1 MTRSAV
7 VLLDKK
13 SGVTSFSALS
23 CLKAVV
29 GRKAGHAGTL
39 DKFAS
44 GLLIAFSGR
53 CTRLNELFMGLPKR
67 YKAAIRFG
75 EETDTLDPE
84 GTVVRRADIPA
95 FDLIPSAVESFR
107 GLTMQ
112 SPPAYSAIHLNG
124 RRAYRMVRSGERPEI
139 PLREVRLHDYE
150 VLGWNGS
157 ELEISLLVSKGFYV
171 RSFARDLAVKLGS
184 AAYVRGLRRTAIGP
198 YSVDEAS
205 DCDDEPQIRRQADGF
220 DPVAFLS
227 RLDFIARIP
236 VSESEARFL
245 DDGVMPKGRLI
256 GNQLCMFTCGSELV
270 SVITGEGR
278 FIYQRGKADQYA

>member
-1 MTRSAV
+1 
-7 VLLDKK
+7 
-13 SGVTSFSALS
+13 
-23 CLKAVV
+23 LKAVV

-95 FDLIPSAVESFR
+95 FDLIQSAVESFR

-112 SPPAYSAIHLNG
+112 SPPTYSAVHLNG
-124 RRAYRMVRSGERPEI
+124 RRAYRMARSGERPEI

-245 DDGVMPKGRLI
+245 DDGVIPKGRLV

-270 SVITGEGR
+270 SVISGEGR
-278 FIYQRGKADQYA
+278 FIYQRGKADRYA